1 MEKDQDVIEIDLLA
15 IARAIWKK
23 IWFVIAMVTIGT
35 IVMFSY
41 AKFLIVPL
49 YESKAMMYVNNS
61 SLSLGNTS
69 FSISSG
75 ELSAAQSL
83 VETYIVIL
91 KSRLTLNAV
100 IEKADLPYT
109 YEELKNMITAS
120 AVNSTEVF
128 EIVVTDKDPVEA
140 ELIANTIAEILPQK
154 IAGIVEGSS
163 VKIVDYAVVP
173 AYPVSPSVTKY
184 TAIGFL
190 MGGVISVGIIVV
202 MELFNKSIRDE
213 DYLLQTYDLPILA
226 VVPVMGQTEKGHHS
240 YQGYQENKGR
250 S

>member
-15 IARAIWKK
+15 ITRAIWKK

-41 AKFLIVPL
+41 AKFLVVPL

-109 YEELKNMITAS
+109 YEQLKNMITAS

-213 DYLLQTYDLPILA
+213 DYLLQTYGLPILA
-226 VVPVMGQTEKGHHS
+226 VVPVMGQAEKGNHS

>member
-15 IARAIWKK
+15 IARAIWRK
-23 IWFVIAMVTIGT
+23 IWLVIAMVIIGT
-35 IVMFSY
+35 VIMFSY

-49 YESKAMMYVNNS
+49 YESRAMMYVNNS

-120 AVNSTEVF
+120 AVNATEVF

-190 MGGVISVGIIVV
+190 MGGVISVGIIAV

-226 VVPVMGQTEKGHHS
+226 VVPVMGQTEKGHRS

>member
-1 MEKDQDVIEIDLLA
+1 MEKDQAVIEIDQLA
-15 IARAIWKK
+15 IARAIWRK
-23 IWFVIAMVTIGT
+23 IWLVIAMVIIGT
-35 IVMFSY
+35 VIMFSY

-49 YESKAMMYVNNS
+49 YESRAMMYVNNS

-190 MGGVISVGIIVV
+190 MGGAISVGIIVV
-202 MELFNKSIRDE
+202 MSCSINLFVTKTICSR
-213 DYLLQTYDLPILA
+213 LMTFQFLQLF
-226 VVPVMGQTEKGHHS
+226 Q
-240 YQGYQENKGR
+240 
-250 S
+250 